1 MFGHRSLFAPLRP
14 LWVLSILGLVDC
26 GGEHFEHGVYRSD
39 GVAFQLGPVPEQWR
53 PLEVDGAV
61 LSFRDPT
68 TQAVVSIASRC
79 GKDAE
84 DVPLEAL
91 TQHLFI
97 QFTERQ
103 VGNQQRVTMDG
114 REALRTEMMAKLD
127 GVNRWF
133 VVYVLKKD
141 GCVYDFWHIA
151 PPPPDE
157 KQLVGFEAAVR
168 GFRTL
173 K

>member
-1 MFGHRSLFAPLRP
+1 MVGPSSQLPRCLWTLLFLAATGCASP
-14 LWVLSILGLVDC
+14 S
-26 GGEHFEHGVYRSD
+26 FQQGVYRSD
-39 GVAFQLGPVPEQWR
+39 GISFQLGTVPETWR
-53 PLEVDGAV
+53 PLEVDGAL
-61 LSFRDPT
+61 LSFEDRASHDMIS
-68 TQAVVSIASRC
+68 VGSRC
-79 GKDAE
+79 GRDAE

-103 VGNQQRVTMDG
+103 PGAQERLMLDG
-114 REALRTEMMAKLD
+114 REALRTTMVAKLD
-127 GVNRWF
+127 GVSRWF

-151 PPPPDE
+151 SSPPD
-157 KQLVGFEAAVR
+157 QARLAPFETAVK

>member
-1 MFGHRSLFAPLRP
+1 MFGYRSLFAPLRP
-14 LWVLSILGLVDC
+14 WWVFSILVAVGC
-26 GGEHFEHGVYRSD
+26 GGESFQHGVYRS
-39 GVAFQLGPVPEQWR
+39 GGIAFQLGPVPADWK
-53 PLEVDGAV
+53 PLEVDGSV
-61 LSFRDPT
+61 LSFRDPN
-68 TQAVVSIASRC
+68 TQAVVSIGSRC

-103 VGNQQRVTMDG
+103 VDNQQRVALDG

-151 PPPPDE
+151 APPADE
-157 KQLVGFEAAVR
+157 NRLAGFETAVR
-168 GFRTL
+168 GFHTL
-173 K
+173 Q